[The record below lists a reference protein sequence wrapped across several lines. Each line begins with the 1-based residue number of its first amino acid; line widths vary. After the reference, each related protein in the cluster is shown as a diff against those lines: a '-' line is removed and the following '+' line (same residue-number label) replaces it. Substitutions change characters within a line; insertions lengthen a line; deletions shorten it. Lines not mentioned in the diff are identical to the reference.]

1 MTFCSLLLLDK
12 RDDMDWKSEF
22 PETSNALPKIIVSIF
37 ALTTLSAVLF
47 IFLVNRP
54 VYDDVFNISD
64 VRAYAQKGVTVSTVQ
79 TQRNAPGP
87 LSFVWMA
94 MGVRV
99 IKVGELRAARLAIL
113 LSWVVLVVGVLA
125 AAPFSRFPQL
135 WYGAVLCTLVFP
147 HSVIATA
154 TLLTEGPALL
164 FAVLGVIAWTEA
176 FSRPKVT
183 PSALILALV
192 GSLAIGA
199 AIVSRQYYLA
209 LVPATA
215 GLGLLL
221 LAHKAPKDRP
231 TWLASLILSLM
242 VALAPLLLL
251 VLVWKGITSPGIAL
265 GTSYKQYHA
274 GVGVTFLR
282 PIVASFCT
290 AFYLI
295 PLTFPAMKRL
305 HVRYG
310 WLAMLTASVVGI
322 AAIPFRFQLVDIGVL
337 HTIITTASRLPMG
350 GDLAFG
356 FIAVLSAYNV
366 MASGLLLWENRSVL
380 LEYPPLIFSL
390 LALLFYVGEQFAA
403 GGSIPFY
410 DRYVL
415 LLSPFLGLIAFSLIP
430 RLTWSRLAVLAG
442 MYALSQEMLWRHLFI
457 K

>member
-1 MTFCSLLLLDK
+1 MNWNLG
-12 RDDMDWKSEF
+12 F
-22 PETSNALPKIIVSIF
+22 PESSNLLPKIIVSVF
-37 ALTTLSAVLF
+37 TLTTLSAVLF

-54 VYDDVFNISD
+54 VYDDGFNITD
-64 VRAYAQKGVTVSTVQ
+64 VHAYAQKGVTVSSVLNQ
-79 TQRNAPGP
+79 KNPPGP
-87 LSFVWMA
+87 LSFIWMA
-94 MGVRV
+94 EGVRV
-99 IKVGELRAARLAIL
+99 FDGGELRAARLATL
-113 LSWVVLVVGVLA
+113 LSWVGLVIGVLV

-147 HSVIATA
+147 HSVIASA

-176 FSRPKVT
+176 FSKPRVT
-183 PSALILALV
+183 LSVLMLALV

-199 AIVSRQYYLA
+199 ATVSRQYYLA

-215 GLGLLL
+215 VLGLLL

-231 TWLASLILSLM
+231 TWLVALVISLM

-251 VLVWKGITSPGIAL
+251 VLVWKGITSPGIAF

-274 GVGVTFLR
+274 GMGVNCLR
-282 PIVASFCT
+282 PFVASFCT

-305 HVRYG
+305 HVRFG
-310 WLAMLTASVVGI
+310 WLAMLPATIVGI
-322 AAIPFRFQLVDIGVL
+322 GAIPFRFQLIDIGVL
-337 HTIITTASRLPMG
+337 RTIIATASRLPLG

-356 FIAVLSAYNV
+356 FIAALSVYNA
-366 MASGLLLWENRSVL
+366 MAFSLLLWERRSVL
-380 LEYPPLIFSL
+380 VESPPLIFSL
-390 LALLFYVGEQFAA
+390 LVPLFYVGEQFAV
-403 GGSIPFY
+403 GGTIPFY

-415 LLSPFLGLIAFSLIP
+415 LLAPFLGLISFSLIP
-430 RLTWSRLAVLAG
+430 RLTLTRLAVLAG
-442 MYALSQEMLWRHLFI
+442 MYALSQEMLWRYLLT